1 MPALSHRLSKTLY
14 ACIVEYI
21 ESGEPV
27 GSRTLARKHGLELS
41 AASIRNLLADLEEAG
56 YLHQPHTSSGRVPTD
71 RAFRLFVDTL
81 LQVRPLSV
89 DEKHAITRRFDEV
102 GTGEEM
108 LTRSGKILSELTGT
122 AAVVVQRQEAR
133 TLRQLRFI
141 PTRPGELLAVLV
153 MSDDTVENCF
163 LRVDGPIGEPD
174 LARVHEL
181 LHDVIEGRTL
191 GEVRELCARRLD
203 EQRLRLDEQRRL
215 AFELGQRATHAATR
229 SDLVLE
235 GQALLLDRPE
245 IADVDR
251 VKELVRALGDRELL
265 VRLLDETASAERAS
279 VLVGQELGELA
290 GGALSV
296 VTAPYKDGGRVAGA
310 IGVLDIVRMDYSKI
324 LPVVSAAAEA
334 MTAAIDRARSRH
346 DPG

>member
-1 MPALSHRLSKTLY
+1 MPELSLRLRKILY
-14 ACIVEYI
+14 ACVVEYI

-27 GSRTLARKHGLELS
+27 GSRTLAKKHGLDLS

-56 YLHQPHTSSGRVPTD
+56 YLHQPHTSAGRVPTD

-81 LQVRPLSV
+81 LQVRPLTS
-89 DEKHAITRRFDEV
+89 DEKSAIAHRFDDV

-108 LTRSGKILSELTGT
+108 LARSGRILSELTGT
-122 AAVVVQRQEAR
+122 AAVIVQRPEAR
-133 TLRQLRFI
+133 KLRQIRFI

-163 LRVDGPIGEPD
+163 VRFDGVVSEAD

-191 GEVRELCARRLD
+191 GEVRDLCARRLAEER
-203 EQRLRLDEQRRL
+203 EQLDARRRI
-215 AFELGQRATHAATR
+215 AFDLGHQATEGASRSEL
-229 SDLVLE
+229 VIE
-235 GQALLLDRPE
+235 GQSLLLERPE
-245 IADVDR
+245 LADVERMKD
-251 VKELVRALGDRELL
+251 LVRALGDRELL
-265 VRLLDETASAERAS
+265 VRLLDETATAERTS
-279 VLVGQELGELA
+279 VLVGREVGNLA

-310 IGVLDIVRMDYSKI
+310 IGVLDVVRMDYSKV
-324 LPVVSAAAEA
+324 LPVVSAAADA
-334 MTAAIDRARSRH
+334 MTAALDRAKGR
-346 DPG
+346 DEQG